1 MISNRIVPTRVRII
15 TLTQQGRHLNL
26 TRKSLCIIFPA
37 KDIVSYGKSILAV
50 FRFVQKG
57 LVHSLANH
65 FQTPVNK
72 VSDLNFN
79 SLKASQGAQNA
90 LAGNMWP
97 AGRVFETPA
106 LDSHCNV
113 FQIKLFLINSLKTK
127 KKYIQ
132 KYDFTKI
139 FFPRKTFH
147 DNFAWLTALSS
158 ANEVFANEIYEP
170 PLLL

>member
-1 MISNRIVPTRVRII
+1 
-15 TLTQQGRHLNL
+15 
-26 TRKSLCIIFPA
+26 
-37 KDIVSYGKSILAV
+37 
-50 FRFVQKG
+50 
-57 LVHSLANH
+57 
-65 FQTPVNK
+65 
-72 VSDLNFN
+72 
-79 SLKASQGAQNA
+79 
-90 LAGNMWP
+90 MWP
-97 AGRVFETPA
+97 AGRVFESPA

-170 PLLL
+170 SLLL